1 MAFDVQN
8 YKEFIRF
15 LTEHPEWRS
24 ELRQLLLM
32 DELVELREAIH
43 SLTKAQ
49 QRTEE
54 RVERLVEAQAR
65 TEERVGRL
73 EEAMERLAE
82 AQARTEERV
91 GRLEEAVERLVEA
104 QRRTE
109 ERVGRLEEAVERLAE
124 AQARTEE
131 RVEALA
137 EAQRRTEERVGR
149 LEEAVERLAEA
160 QRRTEE
166 RVEALVEAQRRTEE
180 RVGRLEEAV
189 ERLAEAQA
197 RTEGQ
202 LAALAETV
210 KGLTDTVSG
219 LKGRVLEFSFGNKAG
234 AYFGPLLQKLRIVAP
249 YTLAD
254 ALQARLSREEFKD
267 VLLLDL
273 LVCGQLREHP
283 EAPEIWLAIEVSA
296 VVDRVDVERARRR
309 ATLLNRAGYR
319 AIPVVAGERATQ
331 GAEHEARAHKV
342 IMVEDGHLAF
352 WDEALQT
359 WGPKRESTPN

>member
-1 MAFDVQN
+1 MAFDVEN

-15 LTEHPEWRS
+15 LAEHPEWRS

-32 DELVELREAIH
+32 DELVELREAIRG
-43 SLTKAQ
+43 LT
-49 QRTEE
+49 
-54 RVERLVEAQAR
+54 
-65 TEERVGRL
+65 
-73 EEAMERLAE
+73 E

-91 GRLEEAVERLVEA
+91 GRLEEAVA
-104 QRRTE
+104 
-109 ERVGRLEEAVERLAE
+109 RLAE

-131 RVEALA
+131 RVGRVEEQLA
-137 EAQRRTEERVGR
+137 A
-149 LEEAVERLAEA
+149 LAEA

-166 RVEALVEAQRRTEE
+166 RVEALAEAQRQ
-180 RVGRLEEAV
+180 A
-189 ERLAEAQA
+189 AEQI
-197 RTEGQ
+197 RD
-202 LAALAETV
+202 LAETV

-309 ATLLNRAGYR
+309 AALLNRAGYR
-319 AIPVVAGERATQ
+319 AIPVVAGERATR
-331 GAEHEARAHKV
+331 GAEDEARAHKV
-342 IMVEDGHLAF
+342 IMVEDGHLSL
-352 WDEALQT
+352 WDEALRA
-359 WGPKRESTPN
+359 WGVKPESTPN

>member
-109 ERVGRLEEAVERLAE
+109 ERVGRLEEAVEA
-124 AQARTEE
+124 
-131 RVEALA
+131 
-137 EAQRRTEERVGR
+137 
-149 LEEAVERLAEA
+149 LAEA

-166 RVEALVEAQRRTEE
+166 RVEALAEAQRRTEE